1 VKSEIPEWIERRYEI
16 LWDSFG
22 DKTFRFEEAAKIL
35 MDKNKD
41 AWEQVPVFLSEMRK
55 AGFLSAE
62 SDVRDA
68 RQKVYRLQSR
78 NEKIAEKLGRGDID
92 ALLKRA
98 ADLIRTR
105 VDYKFILI
113 LLFMKRISDK
123 WEVEYEEAYKEALD
137 DGLSEEDAKAEAK
150 RDEYHLFN
158 LPEEYLWE
166 NLRKNVSG
174 LTEQFSKA
182 LKAIAEKNPELKDV
196 VDSVD
201 FVQFASSR
209 ENAETLRQLVEL
221 FSEKKLNHV
230 SADVLGD
237 AYEWILRYFAPTK
250 AKEGEIYTPREVIK
264 LLIEILD
271 PKPMESVY
279 DPACGSGGML
289 ISAFKHIEEKCGFEE
304 AQKLFLFG
312 QEVNQRTIALAKMNM
327 YIHDIRDAHLEF
339 GDTFLYPKFK
349 EGEGI
354 RQFDVVLAN
363 PPWNQDGY
371 DEEVLKKAEFWKQR
385 FGYGFVPRQSAD
397 WAWIQHMLASAKRNG
412 SRVGIVIDNGCLFRG
427 GKEKAIRSVVLSEK
441 HDLIECVILLPEK
454 LFYNTGAPGAII
466 IFNLHKPAQRKGKV
480 LFINA
485 SKEAEQHPE
494 VRKLNRLGDG
504 NIKKIAD
511 AYKNFSE
518 EKSFSRVVPLKDI
531 EQNDSTLNVTLYV
544 MQGEE
549 REVINITQEYAEL
562 KKLEKQRQEVANK
575 LEQYIFELNQ
585 VMGEKED
592 VLQGN

>member
-1 VKSEIPEWIERRYEI
+1 MKTEMAEWIDRRYDI
-16 LWDSFG
+16 LWEAFG
-22 DKTFRFEEAAKIL
+22 DKTFRFEDVAKVL
-35 MDKNKD
+35 KEKNKD
-41 AWEQVPVFLSEMRK
+41 MEEQVPVFLSQLRK

-62 SDVRDA
+62 SDARYA
-68 RQKVYRLQSR
+68 RQKLYRLHSR
-78 NEKIAEKLGRGDID
+78 EAKIAEKLGRGDID

-123 WEVEYEEAYKEALD
+123 WELEYETAYKEALA
-137 DGLSEEDAKAEAK
+137 DGLTEEEARTEAK

-166 NLRKNVSG
+166 NLRKNVSS

-182 LKAIAEKNPELKDV
+182 LKAIAERNPELKDV

-250 AKEGEIYTPREVIK
+250 AKEGEIYTPREVIQ
-264 LLIEILD
+264 LLVEILD

-279 DPACGSGGML
+279 DPACGAARML
-289 ISAFKHIEEKCGFEE
+289 IFSYKHLENNPKYGKEQ
-304 AQKLFLFG
+304 ADKLFLFG
-312 QEVNQRTIALAKMNM
+312 QEANPSILAMAKMNT
-327 YIHDIRDAHLEF
+327 YIHDITNAHLEF
-339 GDTFLYPKFK
+339 GNTFLYPKFK
-349 EGEGI
+349 EGAGI
-354 RQFDVVLAN
+354 KQFDVVLAN

-371 DEEVLKKAEFWKQR
+371 DEEVLMKGEFWKQR
-385 FGYGFVPRQSAD
+385 FSFGFVPRQSAD
-397 WAWIQHMLASAKRNG
+397 WAWIEHMLASAKDTG
-412 SRVGIVIDNGCLFRG
+412 SRVGIVLDNGCLFRG
-427 GKEKAIRSVVLSEK
+427 GKEKTIRSAVLSEK
-441 HDLIECVILLPEK
+441 HDLVECVILLPEK
-454 LFYNTGAPGAII
+454 LFYNTGAPGAIL
-466 IFNLHKPAQRKGKV
+466 IFNLHKPADRKGKV
-480 LFINA
+480 LFVNA

-494 VRKLNRLGDG
+494 VRKLNRLSDA
-504 NIKKIAD
+504 NIQKIAD

-518 EKSFSRVVPLKDI
+518 DKGFSRIVPIKEIL
-531 EQNDSTLNVTLYV
+531 EQNDSNLNVTLYV
-544 MQGEE
+544 MQDKENEE
-549 REVINITQEYAEL
+549 INIAQEYAEL
-562 KKLEKQRQEVANK
+562 KELEKQRQEVANQ
-575 LEQYIFELNQ
+575 LAQYILELTKALG
-585 VMGEKED
+585 VST
-592 VLQGN
+592 

>member
-1 VKSEIPEWIERRYEI
+1 MILLVDMNKDIPDWVNRRYEI

-22 DKTFRFEEAAKIL
+22 DKTFRFEDAAKIL

-41 AWEQVPVFLSEMRK
+41 AWEQVPVFLSELRK

-78 NEKIAEKLGRGDID
+78 CEKIAEKLGRGDID

-123 WEVEYEEAYKEALD
+123 WEMEFEEAYKEAKA

-182 LKAIAEKNPELKDV
+182 LKAIAERNPELKDV

-201 FVQFASSR
+201 FVQFAGSR

-250 AKEGEIYTPREVIK
+250 AKEGEIYTPREAIK

-289 ISAFKHIEEKCGFEE
+289 ISAFKHVEEKCGFEE

-339 GDTFLYPKFK
+339 GDTILYPKFK

-354 RQFDVVLAN
+354 KQFDVVLAN

-371 DEEVLKKAEFWKQR
+371 DEEVLKKGEFWKQR

-397 WAWIQHMLASAKRNG
+397 WAWVQHMLASARDNG

-427 GKEKAIRSVVLSEK
+427 GKEKAIRSAVLSEK
-441 HDLIECVILLPEK
+441 NDLVECVILLPEK
-454 LFYNTGAPGAII
+454 LFYNTGAPGALII
-466 IFNLHKPAQRKGKV
+466 YNKHKPAERKGKV
-480 LFINA
+480 LFVNA
-485 SKEAEQHPE
+485 SKESEQHPE
-494 VRKLNRLGDG
+494 VRKLNILGKN

-511 AYKNFSE
+511 AYQNFSE
-518 EKSFSRVVPLKDI
+518 EKGFSRVVALDEIKK
-531 EQNDSTLNVTLYV
+531 NDDNLNVTLYV
-544 MQGEE
+544 IADQEDEE
-549 REVINITQEYAEL
+549 IDVSKEYAEL
-562 KKLEKQRQEVANK
+562 KEFEKERKKIDGKLEEFISEITQVIGEQE
-575 LEQYIFELNQ
+575 
-585 VMGEKED
+585 
-592 VLQGN
+592 

>member
-1 VKSEIPEWIERRYEI
+1 MSKGIPSWVERRYEI
-16 LWDSFG
+16 LWEAFG
-22 DKTFRFEEAAKIL
+22 DKTFRFEDATKVL
-35 MDKNKD
+35 MDRNKD
-41 AWEQVPVFLSEMRK
+41 AWEQVPVFLSELRK
-55 AGFLSAE
+55 AGWLLVE

-68 RQKVYRLQSR
+68 RQKLYRLKSKD
-78 NEKIAEKLGRGDID
+78 EAFEEKLGRGDVD

-113 LLFMKRISDK
+113 LLFLKRISDK
-123 WEVEYEEAYKEALD
+123 WDLEFDEAYKEALA
-137 DGLSEEDAKAEAK
+137 DGLSEEDARAEAG

-158 LPEEYLWE
+158 LPEEFLWKE
-166 NLRKNVSG
+166 LRKDVSG
-174 LTEQFSKA
+174 LTERFSRA
-182 LKAIAEKNPELKDV
+182 LKVIAERNPMLKDV

-209 ENAETLRQLVEL
+209 ENAEILRQLVEL

-250 AKEGEIYTPREVIK
+250 AKEGEIYTPREVIG

-271 PKPMESVY
+271 PKPMKSVY

-289 ISAFKHIEEKCGFEE
+289 ISAFRYVEEKFGGEGAE
-304 AQKLFLFG
+304 KLFLFG

-327 YIHDIRDAHLEF
+327 YIHDIHNHHLEF

-349 EGEGI
+349 EGDSLK
-354 RQFDVVLAN
+354 RFDVVVAN

-371 DEEVLKKAEFWKQR
+371 DEEVLKKGEFWKQR
-385 FGYGFVPRQSAD
+385 FSYGFVPRQSAD
-397 WAWIQHMLASAKRNG
+397 WAWIQHMIASAKDDG

-427 GKEKAIRSVVLSEK
+427 GKERAVRSAVLSEK
-441 HDLIECVILLPEK
+441 NDLVECVVLLPEK

-466 IFNLHKPAQRKGKV
+466 IFNKHKAAERRGKV
-480 LFINA
+480 LFVNA
-485 SKEAEQHPE
+485 SGEFEQHPE

-504 NIKKIAD
+504 NIRKIAEV
-511 AYKNFSE
+511 YHGFGE
-518 EKSFSRVVPLKDI
+518 EKGFSRVVSLKEI
-531 EQNDSTLNVTLYV
+531 EENNYNLNVTLYV
-544 MQGEE
+544 MAEDEGEQ
-549 REVINITQEYAEL
+549 INVDKEYAEL
-562 KKLEKQRQEVANK
+562 KELEKERQETAKK
-575 LEQYIFELNQ
+575 LEQYLSQITEVF
-585 VMGEKED
+585 GEQDD
-592 VLQGN
+592 VLQRN

>member
-1 VKSEIPEWIERRYEI
+1 MKNDMAEWIDRRYSL
-16 LWDSFG
+16 LWEAFG
-22 DKTFRFEEAAKIL
+22 EQTFRFEDAAKLL
-35 MDKNKD
+35 MEKNKD
-41 AWEQVPVFLSEMRK
+41 AWEQVPVFLSQLRK

-62 SDVRDA
+62 SDARDA
-68 RQKVYRLQSR
+68 RQKLYRLHSR
-78 NEKIAEKLGRGDID
+78 EAKIAEKLGRGDID

-123 WEVEYEEAYKEALD
+123 WELEYETAYKEALA
-137 DGLSEEDAKAEAK
+137 DGLTEAEARAEAK

-182 LKAIAEKNPELKDV
+182 LKAIAERNPELKDV

-237 AYEWILRYFAPTK
+237 AYEWILRYFAPSK

-289 ISAFKHIEEKCGFEE
+289 IEAFKHVEGKCGFEE

-349 EGEGI
+349 EGDSI

-371 DEEVLKKAEFWKQR
+371 DEEVLKKAEFYKKR
-385 FGYGFVPRQSAD
+385 FQFGFTPRQSAD
-397 WAWIQHMLASAKRNG
+397 WAWIEHMLASAKDNG

-427 GKEKAIRSVVLSEK
+427 GKEKTIRSAVLSEK
-441 HDLIECVILLPEK
+441 HDLVECVILLPEK

-466 IFNLHKPAQRKGKV
+466 IFNHHKPIERKGKV

-485 SKEAEQHPE
+485 SKEAEQHPD
-494 VRKLNRLGDG
+494 VRKLNKLGDG
-504 NIKKIAD
+504 NIKKIVD
-511 AYKNFSE
+511 AYKNFIE
-518 EKSFSRVVPLKDI
+518 EKGFSRVVHFKEVED
-531 EQNDSTLNVTLYV
+531 NDGNLNVTLYV
-544 MQGEE
+544 MQDEE
-549 REVINITQEYAEL
+549 NEEINIAREYADL
-562 KKLEKQRQEVANK
+562 KELEKQRQEVGEK
-575 LEQYIFELNQ
+575 LEQFLIELTKAVN
-585 VMGEKED
+585 GKD

>member
-1 VKSEIPEWIERRYEI
+1 MKSEIPEWIERRYEI